1 MTKACIFDVEFGVSD
16 VEFKIAVDGLQSDV
30 EFKIAVDGL
39 QIVTASDLPPYEGAY
54 TVDPLAKSATVLP
67 TKGKNMTDDIIVN
80 KIRQLEVGN
89 TAGGNT
95 LIIGE
100 DL

>member
-1 MTKACIFDVEFGVSD
+1 MNRACIFDVEF
-16 VEFKIAVDGLQSDV
+16 A
-30 EFKIAVDGL
+30 
-39 QIVTASDLPPYEGAY
+39 ASDTVFDIGVESLQVIKVSELPPYEGSY
-54 TVDPLAKSATVLP
+54 TVDALVKAPVILP
-67 TKGKNMTDDIIVN
+67 TKGRNMTDDITIK